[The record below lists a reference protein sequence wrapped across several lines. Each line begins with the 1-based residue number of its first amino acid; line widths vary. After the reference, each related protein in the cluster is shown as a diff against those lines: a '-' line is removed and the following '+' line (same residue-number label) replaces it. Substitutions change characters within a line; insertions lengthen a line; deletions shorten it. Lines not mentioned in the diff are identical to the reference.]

1 MNQVRQ
7 CTTGNTQGLLTIP
20 KQLPDVNKEVA
31 RISQPHETIVADGSG
46 IGKIIYCKNVCAHT
60 RTIQF
65 DFPLCCSMVFF
76 TFKPLN
82 DSKTQ

>member
-7 CTTGNTQGLLTIP
+7 CATRNTQGLLTIP

-31 RISQPHETIVADGSG
+31 RISQPHETIVAGGSD
-46 IGKIIYCKNVCAHT
+46 IGKIISCKNVCAHT

-65 DFPLCCSMVFF
+65 DSPPVAPWFF
-76 TFKPLN
+76 SPQATK
-82 DSKTQ
+82 